1 MSVTLRAAAP
11 ADAARLR
18 EIALAAKGHWGYEE
32 ALLDRWDASGEL
44 DPAALAAKEILVAEE
59 DGRAIGWSSL
69 VSKGPACVL
78 DDLWVEPERIGRGI
92 GRMLF
97 QRARERAA
105 ELGATRLEWEAEP
118 HAVGFYERM
127 GGRYLRDG
135 EPTPWGRVLQ
145 VFGVDL

>member
-18 EIALAAKGHWGYEE
+18 EIALAAKGHWGYEK

-44 DPAALAAKEILVAEE
+44 DPAALAAKDIFVAEE
-59 DGRAIGWSSL
+59 NGRAIGWSSL
-69 VSKGPACVL
+69 VSQGPACVL

-92 GRMLF
+92 GQMLF
-97 QRARERAA
+97 QRARERAT

-118 HAVGFYERM
+118 HAIGFYERM